1 MDSVKIYYDEI
12 GKTLTVW
19 FDEPDKEFL
28 VEETEEEVLLIKD
41 RAGNVIGFER
51 LNYPPANAQD
61 LQIYS
66 RIAQFR
72 DDSRR
77 NFDRL

>member
-19 FDEPDKEFL
+19 FDEPDKEVL

-41 RAGNVIGFER
+41 RSGNVIGFER
-51 LNYPPANAQD
+51 LNYTPANAQD
-61 LQIYS
+61 LQVEIVHV
-66 RIAQFR
+66 
-72 DDSRR
+72 
-77 NFDRL
+77 

>member
-19 FDEPDKEFL
+19 FDDPEKEVL

-41 RAGNVIGFER
+41 KTGNVIGFER
-51 LNYPPANAQD
+51 LNHIPNNAKN
-61 LQIYS
+61 LKIE
-66 RIAQFR
+66 
-72 DDSRR
+72 
-77 NFDRL
+77 LVHV

>member
-19 FDEPDKEFL
+19 FDDPEKEFV

-41 RAGNVIGFER
+41 REGKVIGFER
-51 LNYPPANAQD
+51 LNYTPANAKD
-61 LQIYS
+61 LKIE
-66 RIAQFR
+66 
-72 DDSRR
+72 
-77 NFDRL
+77 LVHV